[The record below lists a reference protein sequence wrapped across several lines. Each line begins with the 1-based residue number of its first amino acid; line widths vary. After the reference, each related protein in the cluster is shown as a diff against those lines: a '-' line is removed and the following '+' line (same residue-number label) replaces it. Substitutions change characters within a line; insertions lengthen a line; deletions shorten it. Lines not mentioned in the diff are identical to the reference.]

1 MICDECGKNPAEF
14 SVTITS
20 GGETCVRRLC
30 SGCKHKM
37 ESTFTHGNVHGFL
50 SSVLSMLAAG
60 QKVNEQE
67 PVCENCGLRY
77 SEFERIGRLGCAQ
90 CYQAF
95 QNELKPMLQRIH
107 GSSQH
112 VGRKPGE
119 AEQHAHSADEETPTP
134 AQLAQ
139 QQIEELRQKMDE
151 AVAVENF
158 EAAAQYRDRIR
169 ALQEEAGEASC
180 S

>member
-14 SVTITS
+14 SVTITT
-20 GGETCVRRLC
+20 GGETCVKRLC
-30 SGCKHKM
+30 GECKHKI
-37 ESTFTHGNVHGFL
+37 ENTFTQGNVHGFL

-60 QKVNEQE
+60 KKNNKQDA
-67 PVCENCGLRY
+67 VCSVCGLSY
-77 SEFERIGRLGCAQ
+77 SQFEKVGRLGCAN

-112 VGRKPGE
+112 VGRTPGE
-119 AEQHAHSADEETPTP
+119 ALQPVQAKEEPSA
-134 AQLAQ
+134 AQLLQ
-139 QQIEELRQKMDE
+139 KQIDDLRQKMDD

-158 EAAAQYRDRIR
+158 EAAAQYRDQIR
-169 ALQEEAGEASC
+169 ALTEKAGEPTC
-180 S
+180 N